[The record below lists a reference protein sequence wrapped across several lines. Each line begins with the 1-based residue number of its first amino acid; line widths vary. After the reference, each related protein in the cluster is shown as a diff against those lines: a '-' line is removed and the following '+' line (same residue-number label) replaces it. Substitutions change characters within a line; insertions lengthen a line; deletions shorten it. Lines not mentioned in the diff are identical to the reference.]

1 VDHRRPRAAAAQCE
15 AAHINDHPMN
25 EASPHARQHRHSS
38 GVDGGLFQALFE
50 AAPDAMFFVDE
61 RGLIRRA
68 NSLAH
73 EMFRWNKGELIGR
86 SIDELVPEG
95 LRGAHAVRRGRY
107 AASPVKRGM
116 GVGLDLLAQR
126 ADGTQL
132 PVDISLS
139 PVQWRGRHYV
149 IAAVRDITERRRI
162 ESALE
167 DALREYAMRDPL
179 TGLFNR
185 RVLDETLQLEFA
197 RARRS
202 GAPLAII
209 MADIDRFKRINDEH
223 GHACGDA
230 VLRRLAL
237 LLQMRMRAGDLA
249 CRYGGEEFTM
259 IMPGCSIDAARER
272 AESIQAVMHR
282 TDWSSADCT
291 LPGVTASF
299 GVAAYPLHGETPEAV
314 LRAADQA
321 LLEAKRAGRDRVVLA
336 GDQAAGDSPPAAS
349 LDARQ

>member
-1 VDHRRPRAAAAQCE
+1 MNELSPQPRHRR
-15 AAHINDHPMN
+15 HG
-25 EASPHARQHRHSS
+25 S
-38 GVDGGLFQALFE
+38 VDDGLFQAMFE

-61 RGLIRRA
+61 SGQILRA
-68 NSLAH
+68 NSVAH
-73 EMFRWNKGELIGR
+73 EMFRWKPGELTGR
-86 SIDELVPEG
+86 NIDELMPES

-126 ADGTQL
+126 SDGSQI

-139 PVQWRGRHYV
+139 PVQWRGRRFV

-162 ESALE
+162 EHALQE
-167 DALREYAMRDPL
+167 ALRERAMRDPL

-197 RARRS
+197 RAHRS
-202 GAPLAII
+202 GAPLAVI
-209 MADIDRFKRINDEH
+209 MADIDRFKRVNDEH
-223 GHACGDA
+223 GHACGDT

-249 CRYGGEEFTM
+249 CRYGGEEFTL
-259 IMPGCSIDAARER
+259 ILPGCSLDAARER
-272 AESIQAVMHR
+272 AESIRLSLHR
-282 TDWSSADCT
+282 AEWSTAECAIPS
-291 LPGVTASF
+291 VTASF
-299 GVAAYPLHGETPEAV
+299 GVAVYPLHGETPEAV
-314 LRAADQA
+314 LRAADRA

-336 GDQAAGDSPPAAS
+336 AD
-349 LDARQ
+349 LE